1 MKSVFLKKVSVVV
14 FAAMVGGAAFAAT
27 YKVDLDRPDGI
38 YRCGE
43 TATFTVRLLERKNL
57 TGSERAFAVLDN
69 FGTTVFTNM
78 PLDVSATGGV
88 FKFSGTLREPGFLR
102 LTLPSTKSGRN
113 DPFVFSAGFEPEMTE
128 SDHPERWEKIF
139 AGIGR

>member
-1 MKSVFLKKVSVVV
+1 MFRSAMKQFLAIVLCLCLLCNLMPAALAEDFAITRQPVSV
-14 FAAMVGGAAFAAT
+14 T
-27 YKVDLDRPDGI
+27 VDVDK
-38 YRCGE
+38 

-102 LTLPSTKSGRN
+102 LTLPPTKKGRN
-113 DPFVFSAGFEPEMTE
+113 DPFVFSAGFEPE
-128 SDHPERWEKIF
+128 KIQ
-139 AGIGR
+139 IKCVVHKENK